1 MKSLFMGVHLLLCMV
16 LCTTTQAGEWNEKP
30 ILCANETETF
40 QVIKNKK
47 EEFATSMGVS
57 YGSILK
63 WTYGGRFP
71 RPQHLQK
78 IHEFTE
84 GKVTADDF
92 LSQIPK

>member
-1 MKSLFMGVHLLLCMV
+1 
-16 LCTTTQAGEWNEKP
+16 
-30 ILCANETETF
+30 
-40 QVIKNKK
+40 
-47 EEFATSMGVS
+47 MGVS

>member
-1 MKSLFMGVHLLLCMV
+1 MGFYTLSIQSLYTLSIFALQFL
-16 LCTTTQAGEWNEKP
+16 EKWH
-30 ILCANETETF
+30 IRSMNLKEYLQTHK
-40 QVIKNKK
+40 IKK